1 MGIKLNKGTE
11 DGNSENKKGAIV
23 IRKRKNYK
31 KIKSFVKYIVVAFC
45 IAMLSLLIAIAV
57 IESQWFQN
65 YLSKCL
71 TSESNVNKVG
81 YMLNQATTNAVNNVE
96 PSLVTISNGEGKQ
109 NVTGFVYKSDG
120 YIVTAYSAIKDFKKI
135 VVSIPNLSEETF
147 NATLVGKDEVTNI
160 AVLKINVN
168 NLIPISMGSNIKQGE
183 FVMAMGNNSGE
194 EGLGVVTS
202 GVVSTVD
209 KVITVPNEQGEDVKT
224 GVIVTDADLN
234 KANIGGVLVNMSGQV
249 IGVTTIPSTSSS
261 NTNGLNYAI
270 GINYA
275 NKIIDSIISHGSV
288 SRVFLGIKGIN
299 LKGQQGVYVEEVEPQ
314 GSAYKSGIRPT
325 DIITGIN
332 NVKVN
337 NLNDIFRALNENI
350 VGDSVPC
357 TILRGGK
364 EVTVSLKLDTKNQQ

>member
-1 MGIKLNKGTE
+1 
-11 DGNSENKKGAIV
+11 
-23 IRKRKNYK
+23 
-31 KIKSFVKYIVVAFC
+31 
-45 IAMLSLLIAIAV
+45 
-57 IESQWFQN
+57 
-65 YLSKCL
+65 
-71 TSESNVNKVG
+71 
-81 YMLNQATTNAVNNVE
+81 
-96 PSLVTISNGEGKQ
+96 
-109 NVTGFVYKSDG
+109 
-120 YIVTAYSAIKDFKKI
+120 
-135 VVSIPNLSEETF
+135 
-147 NATLVGKDEVTNI
+147 
-160 AVLKINVN
+160 
-168 NLIPISMGSNIKQGE
+168 MGSNIKQGE

-261 NTNGLNYAI
+261 NANGLNYAI